1 MVEPVAVL
9 IPHPQV
15 ARVRK
20 VDRRPT
26 SRDEDKDNDKE
37 RNAKR
42 EEMLFSQNK
51 SLGHK
56 GTIWVGYF
64 CLIAH
69 ESFPPNSSMHL
80 GLLSV

>member
-20 VDRRPT
+20 VDRKPT
-26 SRDEDKDNDKE
+26 SRDEDNDKE
-37 RNAKR
+37 RNAER
-42 EEMLFSQNK
+42 EEMQFSQNK

-56 GTIWVGYF
+56 GTI
-64 CLIAH
+64 CDI
-69 ESFPPNSSMHL
+69 
-80 GLLSV
+80 LL

>member
-20 VDRRPT
+20 VDRKPAAV
-26 SRDEDKDNDKE
+26 DQDKDNDKE

-42 EEMLFSQNK
+42 EEKRLSQNK
-51 SLGHK
+51 PLGHK
-56 GTIWVGYF
+56 GTI
-64 CLIAH
+64 CDI
-69 ESFPPNSSMHL
+69 
-80 GLLSV
+80 LL

>member
-20 VDRRPT
+20 VDRKPT
-26 SRDEDKDNDKE
+26 SRDEDKDKDK
-37 RNAKR
+37 NAER
-42 EEMLFSQNK
+42 EEMRFSQNK

-56 GTIWVGYF
+56 GTI
-64 CLIAH
+64 CDI
-69 ESFPPNSSMHL
+69 
-80 GLLSV
+80 LL

>member
-20 VDRRPT
+20 VERKPT
-26 SRDEDKDNDKE
+26 SRDEDNDKE
-37 RNAKR
+37 RNAER
-42 EEMLFSQNK
+42 EEMRFSQNK

-56 GTIWVGYF
+56 GTIYD
-64 CLIAH
+64 I
-69 ESFPPNSSMHL
+69 
-80 GLLSV
+80 LL

>member
-26 SRDEDKDNDKE
+26 LRDEDKDKDNDNDNDKE

-42 EEMLFSQNK
+42 EETRFSQNK
-51 SLGHK
+51 LLGHK
-56 GTIWVGYF
+56 GTTCDI
-64 CLIAH
+64 
-69 ESFPPNSSMHL
+69 
-80 GLLSV
+80 LL

>member
-26 SRDEDKDNDKE
+26 SRDEDKDKE

-42 EEMLFSQNK
+42 EEMRFSQNK

-56 GTIWVGYF
+56 GTI
-64 CLIAH
+64 CDILH
-69 ESFPPNSSMHL
+69 
-80 GLLSV
+80 

>member
-26 SRDEDKDNDKE
+26 SRDEDNDKE

-42 EEMLFSQNK
+42 EEMRFSQNK

-56 GTIWVGYF
+56 GTTCDI
-64 CLIAH
+64 
-69 ESFPPNSSMHL
+69 
-80 GLLSV
+80 LL

>member
-20 VDRRPT
+20 VDRKPT
-26 SRDEDKDNDKE
+26 SRDEDNDKE
-37 RNAKR
+37 RNAER
-42 EEMLFSQNK
+42 EETRFSQNK

-56 GTIWVGYF
+56 GTI
-64 CLIAH
+64 CD
-69 ESFPPNSSMHL
+69 M
-80 GLLSV
+80 LL

>member
-20 VDRRPT
+20 VDRKPT
-26 SRDEDKDNDKE
+26 SRDEDNDKE

-42 EEMLFSQNK
+42 EETRFSQNK

-56 GTIWVGYF
+56 GTI
-64 CLIAH
+64 CDI
-69 ESFPPNSSMHL
+69 
-80 GLLSV
+80 LL

>member
-20 VDRRPT
+20 VDRKPT
-26 SRDEDKDNDKE
+26 SRDEDNDKE
-37 RNAKR
+37 RNAER
-42 EEMLFSQNK
+42 EETRFSKNK

-56 GTIWVGYF
+56 GTI
-64 CLIAH
+64 CDI
-69 ESFPPNSSMHL
+69 
-80 GLLSV
+80 LL

>member
-20 VDRRPT
+20 VDRKPT
-26 SRDEDKDNDKE
+26 SRDEDNDKE
-37 RNAKR
+37 RNAER
-42 EEMLFSQNK
+42 EETRFSQNK

-56 GTIWVGYF
+56 GTI
-64 CLIAH
+64 CDI
-69 ESFPPNSSMHL
+69 
-80 GLLSV
+80 LL

>member
-1 MVEPVAVL
+1 MIEPVAVL

-20 VDRRPT
+20 VDRKPT

-42 EEMLFSQNK
+42 EEMRFSQNK

-56 GTIWVGYF
+56 GTI
-64 CLIAH
+64 CDI
-69 ESFPPNSSMHL
+69 
-80 GLLSV
+80 LL

>member
-20 VDRRPT
+20 VDRKPT
-26 SRDEDKDNDKE
+26 SRDEDKDKE
-37 RNAKR
+37 RNAER
-42 EEMLFSQNK
+42 EEMRFSQNK

-56 GTIWVGYF
+56 GTI
-64 CLIAH
+64 CDI
-69 ESFPPNSSMHL
+69 
-80 GLLSV
+80 LL

>member
-26 SRDEDKDNDKE
+26 SRDEDNDKE
-37 RNAKR
+37 RNAER
-42 EEMLFSQNK
+42 EETRFSQNK

-56 GTIWVGYF
+56 GTI
-64 CLIAH
+64 CDI
-69 ESFPPNSSMHL
+69 
-80 GLLSV
+80 LL

>member
-26 SRDEDKDNDKE
+26 SRDEDKDNDNDNDKE

-42 EEMLFSQNK
+42 EEMRFSQNK

-56 GTIWVGYF
+56 GTI
-64 CLIAH
+64 CDI
-69 ESFPPNSSMHL
+69 
-80 GLLSV
+80 LL

>member
-20 VDRRPT
+20 VDRKPT
-26 SRDEDKDNDKE
+26 SRDEDNDKE
-37 RNAKR
+37 RNAQR
-42 EEMLFSQNK
+42 EETRFSQNK

-56 GTIWVGYF
+56 GTI
-64 CLIAH
+64 CDI
-69 ESFPPNSSMHL
+69 
-80 GLLSV
+80 LL

>member
-26 SRDEDKDNDKE
+26 SRDEDKDNDKDKE

-42 EEMLFSQNK
+42 EEMRFSQNK

-56 GTIWVGYF
+56 GTI
-64 CLIAH
+64 CDI
-69 ESFPPNSSMHL
+69 
-80 GLLSV
+80 LL